1 MDIVQQEASLP
12 AYEGVRVLVPDYMAE
27 IVTTLSHLAR
37 QSPQINQRSGVS
49 VRMSVT
55 NFEAL
60 VANALR
66 RTLRQGEADVVPR
79 VCDLDALAAST
90 SGKVE
95 FETLDE
101 GRESEILD
109 HLVRAAT
116 LAVFKAAV
124 PPDTHRAIVDAFD
137 DGIVARTGDD
147 VSVAE
152 IAALADQVPSLKAA
166 VDAVLADE
174 DIEASPGVVA
184 SVVEFVLEGLHLSK
198 RLNKD
203 RIRDGGGQKA
213 QYRKRS

>member
-1 MDIVQQEASLP
+1 M
-12 AYEGVRVLVPDYMAE
+12 RVTVPDYMAE

-66 RTLRQGEADVVPR
+66 RTLRQGDADVVPR
-79 VCDLDALAAST
+79 ICDLDALAAST

-101 GRESEILD
+101 GREAEILD

-116 LAVFKAAV
+116 LASRPVVRRGVMRSA
-124 PPDTHRAIVDAFD
+124 PP
-137 DGIVARTGDD
+137 
-147 VSVAE
+147 E
-152 IAALADQVPSLKAA
+152 C
-166 VDAVLADE
+166 
-174 DIEASPGVVA
+174 
-184 SVVEFVLEGLHLSK
+184 
-198 RLNKD
+198 
-203 RIRDGGGQKA
+203 
-213 QYRKRS
+213 